1 MDIKEILT
9 NLKENKI
16 SIEDA
21 EKMIKIINMKI

>member
-16 SIEDA
+16 SILRQEQPAAQPDA
-21 EKMIKIINMKI
+21 RS